1 MSIGLKISIEPKD
14 VLQLTEDKRRQIAS
28 RISPAID
35 RTASFGKDIILTRT
49 KKGVGI
55 DGPFKPYSPS
65 YVKFRGRKKS
75 RSPAGNLLGLGKSN
89 PRLVNL
95 NATGD
100 MIVRSVQVEG
110 SKGSRVAS
118 IYLAGKFNAQ
128 KAFWTDRQ
136 RPWWGFNNNEESRLA
151 KFFRKELLR

>member
-1 MSIGLKISIEPKD
+1 MSVGLRISIEPKN
-14 VLQLTEDKRRQIAS
+14 LKGLTERKRQEIER
-28 RISPAID
+28 RISPSID
-35 RTASFGKDIILTRT
+35 KTASLGKQIILTRT

-55 DGPFKPYSPS
+55 GGPFKRYSPA
-65 YVKFRGRKKS
+65 YVRFRSRPRR

-89 PRLVNL
+89 PNLVNL

-100 MIVRSVQVEG
+100 MVKSVQVEG
-110 SKGSRVAS
+110 SKGGRIAS

-136 RPWWGFNNNEESRLA
+136 RPWWGFNNQEESRLTR
-151 KFFRKELLR
+151 FFRKEILR

>member
-1 MSIGLKISIEPKD
+1 MSIGLKISINPKD
-14 VLQLTEDKRRQIAS
+14 LKGLTDRKRQEIQR

-35 RTASFGKDIILTRT
+35 KTASLGLQIIKGRT

-65 YVKFRGRKKS
+65 YIQFRRTK
-75 RSPAGNLLGLGKSN
+75 LGKAN
-89 PRLVNL
+89 PDLVNL

-100 MIVRSVQVEG
+100 MIVRSLQVEG
-110 SKGSRVAS
+110 SKGGRVAS
-118 IYLAGKFNAQ
+118 IYLVGKFNAQ
-128 KAFWTDRQ
+128 KAYWTDRQ
-136 RPWWGFNNNEESRLA
+136 RPWWGFNTQEESRMA